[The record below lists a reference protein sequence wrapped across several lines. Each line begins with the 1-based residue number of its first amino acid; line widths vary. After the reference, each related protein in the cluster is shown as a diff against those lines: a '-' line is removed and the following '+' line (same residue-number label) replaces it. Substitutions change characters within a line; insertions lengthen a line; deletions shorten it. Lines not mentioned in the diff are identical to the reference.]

1 MSNVDI
7 AWLPILYRAAIV
19 KKHTNFDFLSGK
31 PKIQAWQSNL
41 LKTELAEK
49 TVSRDFEQ
57 LFIGFYLTNTL
68 LATGEDVD
76 QNNGCSSNN
85 CCG

>member
-49 TVSRDFEQ
+49 RYQKTLNSYLLDF
-57 LFIGFYLTNTL
+57 T
-68 LATGEDVD
+68 
-76 QNNGCSSNN
+76 
-85 CCG
+85 